1 MGLFRDDAEERIVSP
16 TVVVIATAV
25 VETLRE
31 LLSFDRRKAGA
42 ATRLRGREARGSLSG
57 GSRRNPDPLAEL
69 PEVRDDCLDPL
80 LSDQQRVY
88 GLRCCLGGGEG
99 KLVF

>member
-1 MGLFRDDAEERIVSP
+1 MGLFRDDAVERIVSP
-16 TVVVIATAV
+16 AVVVAPTTV

-31 LLSFDRRKAGA
+31 LLSFGRGKAGA
-42 ATRLRGREARGSLSG
+42 AQRLRWSESRGSLSG
-57 GSRRNPDPLAEL
+57 GSRRNQDPPAEL

-88 GLRCCLGGGEG
+88 GLRFCLGGKGN
-99 KLVF
+99 